1 MGDVEAE
8 RFTRLNA
15 RKQACDEINKLFGL
29 DVKVD
34 FRSGTYIRTG
44 ATGNAML
51 ETSGMQGS
59 KVPGDDYE

>member
-15 RKQACDEINKLFGL
+15 RKQACEEINELFGL
-29 DVKVD
+29 DVQVD

-51 ETSGMQGS
+51 ESSGMQES
-59 KVPGDDYE
+59 NVPGDDYE